1 MRNLA
6 DNDIELE
13 GWGSEIQLSN
23 KVSENGE
30 SMVAQREIGKQDVDA
45 IADYLTFL
53 EWQFKGDKSDSSMPR
68 RSGIEGME
76 DDDVEIVYL
85 AGDSSDDSDYSDD
98 EEETEIEVIAVSDKN
113 AQLIA
118 E

>member
-1 MRNLA
+1 
-6 DNDIELE
+6 
-13 GWGSEIQLSN
+13 
-23 KVSENGE
+23 
-30 SMVAQREIGKQDVDA
+30 
-45 IADYLTFL
+45 
-53 EWQFKGDKSDSSMPR
+53 MPR